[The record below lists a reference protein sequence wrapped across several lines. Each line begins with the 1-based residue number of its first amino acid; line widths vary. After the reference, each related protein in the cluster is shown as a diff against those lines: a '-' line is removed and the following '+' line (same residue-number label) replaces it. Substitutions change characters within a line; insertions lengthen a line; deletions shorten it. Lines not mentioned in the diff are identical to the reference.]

1 MRPFDAEMKPKMPS
15 MAARLREGGRRHRGV
30 GGVEGEAGGGWE
42 GGGCKGA
49 GGVRA
54 QGCRRWNEGA
64 CKGSVCVASGA
75 PVVDLDV
82 TPARLLRL
90 GLLRQQAERVEKV
103 ERHRVRDAIGLLER
117 RVVAGLAWSGVG
129 VGVRVGAEAVMGWG

>member
-1 MRPFDAEMKPKMPS
+1 
-15 MAARLREGGRRHRGV
+15 V
-30 GGVEGEAGGGWE
+30 GGVEGEAGGGRE
-42 GGGCKGA
+42 GGGCKGT

-64 CKGSVCVASGA
+64 CKGSVWVASGA

-90 GLLRQQAERVEKV
+90 GLLRQQAERVEEV

-129 VGVRVGAEAVMGWG
+129 VRVGVRVGAGAGVGAEAVMGWG